1 MKILQAMVAAC
12 VAMAALH
19 SAGYAAQG
27 YPDRP
32 IRLVVPYPPGGA
44 ADIIGRTLGGKLAE
58 ELGQQVI
65 VDNRAGGGQIIGTE
79 VVARAPADG
88 YTILQCSITQAIN
101 PSLRRHLPYDTV
113 KAFAPISFIASS
125 PLVLVVHPSLPVH
138 TVKQLIALAKARP
151 GELNY
156 ASSGIGS
163 GGHLAMALF
172 VDMTHTNI
180 AHVPYKGAGPAM
192 VDLIA
197 GQTQMLLTSPIAA
210 VPHVKAGQLRLIAVT
225 SAHRSA
231 AMPNVPTIGETV
243 PGYEASLWYGFLA
256 PAGTPHAIVMKLNA
270 AVRKALAMQD
280 VRTLFAK
287 YGADVS
293 PGSPEQFQKYIV
305 QEIAKWRTVIRNAGI
320 KPE

>member
-1 MKILQAMVAAC
+1 MKFLQATAA
-12 VAMAALH
+12 AWLAIAALYPAAH
-19 SAGYAAQG
+19 AAQA

-88 YTILQCSITQAIN
+88 YTILQCSITQSIN

-280 VRTLFAK
+280 VRILFAK
-287 YGADVS
+287 YGAEVS